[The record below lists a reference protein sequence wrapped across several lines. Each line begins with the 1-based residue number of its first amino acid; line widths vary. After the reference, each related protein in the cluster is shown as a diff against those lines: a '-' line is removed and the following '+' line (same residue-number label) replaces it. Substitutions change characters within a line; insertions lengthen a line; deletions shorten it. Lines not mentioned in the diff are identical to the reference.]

1 MRERRFF
8 PATAAVCAA
17 AVAGAW
23 LVLSYRDDTAQA
35 MVYLSE
41 LIVCAGAG
49 VVCVCG
55 IVQFVNDKRWIIGG
69 ILVCLPLL
77 LPVFLNPYLLAG
89 YREIPYLFQVHQY
102 LNRMMTVLCPFLAA
116 GVFRAIVYVLRKRR
130 MGLQKIGL
138 TAAVYFPVMVLII
151 AVLQITM
158 KNQYLIHYGYRT
170 TWNWFETLC
179 WVLCV
184 DIVFMMLCPEIGC
197 GEEITSG
204 WRMVCSE
211 EKPSRWQVMRC
222 EEKSPGRRMMYREKK
237 LTGWRIVRREEK
249 LTGQQD
255 AHEEKICGETIRSRF
270 ARKTG
275 AGCAAAA
282 NAVCL
287 IISIA
292 RSFHLR
298 EILGSIVQRNSTVGS
313 VGLAEENAGSTEMIG
328 VNAGN
333 AGTIAGN
340 SGMTAVDWVEYR
352 LAVIRELFDGRF
364 HAGESVRLSAFP
376 EESPVSVLWSKEP
389 LTGIGLA
396 YGWFAAVL
404 LLIVFVI
411 MIAALF
417 FAGTKPLIVNRAGRF
432 VRLSIVLMTGLSL
445 LSQLLLPVYGMYMPL
460 MGDGSCAVFILCVY
474 FLLFM
479 VPGRPERQTVC
490 RYCDSSWGCFTK

>member
-17 AVAGAW
+17 AVTGAW

-55 IVQFVNDKRWIIGG
+55 IVQFVNDKRRIIGG
-69 ILVCLPLL
+69 FLVCLSLL

-89 YREIPYLFQVHQY
+89 YREMPYLFQVHQY

-116 GVFRAIVYVLRKRR
+116 GVFRAIDYVLRKRR

-138 TAAVYFPVMVLII
+138 TAAIYFPVMVLIT

-158 KNQYLIHYGYRT
+158 NNQYLIQYGYRT
-170 TWNWFETLC
+170 TWNWFETIC
-179 WVLCV
+179 WVLCA

-197 GEEITSG
+197 GEE
-204 WRMVCSE
+204 
-211 EKPSRWQVMRC
+211 
-222 EEKSPGRRMMYREKK
+222 KSSGRRMMYREKK
-237 LTGWRIVRREEK
+237 LTGWRIVHCEKKLTGWRIVRRDEK
-249 LTGQQD
+249 LTGRQD

-298 EILGSIVQRNSTVGS
+298 EILGSIVQRNPTVGS

-328 VNAGN
+328 VNTGSAGI

-340 SGMTAVDWVEYR
+340 SGMAAVDWIEYR

-411 MIAALF
+411 MISALF
-417 FAGTKPLIVNRAGRF
+417 FAGTKPLIVNRVGRF

-445 LSQLLLPVYGMYMPL
+445 LSQLLLPAYGMYMPL

-474 FLLFM
+474 FLLL
-479 VPGRPERQTVC
+479 VVSGRPERQTVC
-490 RYCDSSWGCFTK
+490 RYCDSSWGCSTK